1 MITETQKEDLLKRIV
16 AAIDRIKELYKVE
29 MIKDYELPSL
39 VNMDTKQDIGIGVKL
54 QLNTRYTYNEFKLTT
69 WKRLLNADDWYI
81 KYERNHLYVTFT
93 VLYKH

>member
-1 MITETQKEDLLKRIV
+1 MITEAQKEDLLKRIV

-54 QLNTRYTYNEFKLTT
+54 TLNTSYTYNEFKLTT

-81 KYERNHLYVTFT
+81 KSERNHLYVTFT
-93 VLYKH
+93 VLYKN